1 MNIVEDLRPIFQLLE
16 RKLGFLN
23 AECCDTCCGQEISII
38 QSHILYEIHRRHH
51 PSMQEVAGALGMDIS
66 TFSRQIKTLVEKGLV
81 KKTPNPDDQRVQ
93 NLSLTPEGVSMENRI
108 HDYVN
113 TQLNALFSRMTHFER
128 ETVLRSLQLL
138 IQTMEKAGSCC
149 IPLR

>member
-1 MNIVEDLRPIFQLLE
+1 MLCWLHF
-16 RKLGFLN
+16 
-23 AECCDTCCGQEISII
+23 
-38 QSHILYEIHRRHH
+38 
-51 PSMQEVAGALGMDIS
+51 ALGMDIS